1 LRADAALISADG
13 AGGARTADADSSDR
27 GRAAVVLPHRQP
39 GLLYDAAAKPPC
51 RPVASLG
58 TEAAVTEMPAENK
71 AADPVE
77 SCASRS
83 STSLSC
89 EFTISSFLHPL
100 LIWNLSIP

>member
-13 AGGARTADADSSDR
+13 AGGARTADAASSDR

-58 TEAAVTEMPAENK
+58 TDAAVTEMPGEKNMLILY
-71 AADPVE
+71 DH
-77 SCASRS
+77 RS
-83 STSLSC
+83 SHRLVLFGIKSEAVDPNTC
-89 EFTISSFLHPL
+89 RT
-100 LIWNLSIP
+100 N